1 LTRSIKPLSWG
12 PAVGHYNFKPSRY
25 FPNSMGDAAR
35 FPELVKENHC
45 YHPTGINKRKSIAL
59 P

>member
-1 LTRSIKPLSWG
+1 M
-12 PAVGHYNFKPSRY
+12 GHYNFKPSRY